1 MYTDEVIKKK
11 QGKKSKWSYNLGRF
25 HEVNDSGAHLL
36 DSAEFFPCSL
46 WTISM
51 LEFLNRASWIIK
63 FQITAFFCFHMIG
76 MYHLEFIF
84 VETFFIYLIRLLDLW
99 LIGYFRMSHGQWGWG
114 PSDHLLLCSLLLTV
128 EILLYDSFWI
138 LPLVFIFILSMKF

>member
-63 FQITAFFCFHMIG
+63 FQITAFFLLQYDWHVSFRVYLCWD
-76 MYHLEFIF
+76 IF
-84 VETFFIYLIRLLDLW
+84 YLFNKIIR
-99 LIGYFRMSHGQWGWG
+99 
-114 PSDHLLLCSLLLTV
+114 
-128 EILLYDSFWI
+128 
-138 LPLVFIFILSMKF
+138 